1 MAERVAFWFQ
11 RLLPGLFVLLWS
23 TGFIGTKMGLEDAE
37 PLTFL
42 LLRFSSTCLLL
53 LGIVLALR
61 RPWPV
66 DARHASH
73 IMIAGV
79 LLQGGY
85 LGGVFSAIHLGLP
98 AGLTALI
105 VGMQPLLTG
114 LLSARLL
121 GERVGM
127 RQWAGLVLGFVGV
140 ALVLWGRVTLT
151 GFSTLGLT
159 FALLALASITCGTLY
174 QKRFCGHMDLWSGSL
189 LQFAASFI
197 VILPLALTFETMQV
211 NWSGSFF
218 FALGWLVLMLSVG
231 AVSLLHLLIRRGAA
245 TRVATLFYLTPP
257 TTALMAWAA
266 FGERLAMPAMAGM
279 ALAVTGVALALK
291 R

>member
-1 MAERVAFWFQ
+1 MAERGAWWFQ

-23 TGFIGTKMGLEDAE
+23 TGFIGTKLGLEDAE

-42 LLRFSSTCLLL
+42 LLRFSCTCFLLL
-53 LGIVLALR
+53 AIVLLLR
-61 RPWPV
+61 RPWPA
-66 DARHASH
+66 DARQAAH
-73 IMIAGV
+73 IMIAG
-79 LLQGGY
+79 LMLQGGY
-85 LGGVFSAIHLGLP
+85 LGGVFGAIHLGLP

-127 RQWAGLVLGFVGV
+127 RQWAGLLLGFGGV
-140 ALVLWGRVTLT
+140 ALVLSGNVTLT
-151 GFSTLGLT
+151 GFSGVGLSL
-159 FALLALASITCGTLY
+159 AVLALASITGGTLY

-189 LQFAASFI
+189 LQFAASGI
-197 VILPLALTFETMQV
+197 AILPLALTFETMRIH
-211 NWSGSFF
+211 WSSGFL
-218 FALGWLVLMLSVG
+218 FALGWLVLVLSVG

-257 TTALMAWAA
+257 TTALMAWVV
-266 FGERLAMPAMAGM
+266 FGERLAMSAMAGM
-279 ALAVTGVALALK
+279 ALAVVGVALALK